1 MTSLYVIK
9 REAEAKGL
17 SRKEL
22 SALSGVSQGT
32 ISNIFSGKTNP
43 GHDTLRK
50 LSIAVFGSENAADA
64 APDPDVPIPR
74 YSPHLVG
81 QAAEILGVRPKL
93 LRKLIRN
100 GVFAWAR
107 AVDLDEGRRGIY
119 LIDRKAFREEFGI
132 LLELPQSRMKE
143 DADEY
148 EEGQVC

>member
-1 MTSLYVIK
+1 VASLYVIK
-9 REAEAKGL
+9 REAEAQGL

-43 GHDTLRK
+43 GQDTLRK

-64 APDPDVPIPR
+64 APEPDVLIPR

-81 QAAEILGVRPKL
+81 QAAEILGVKPRF
-93 LRKLIRN
+93 LRKQIRK
-100 GVFAWAR
+100 GEFAWAR
-107 AVDLDEGRRGIY
+107 AFDVDEGRGTY
-119 LIDRKAFREEFGI
+119 LIDRQAFREEFGI
-132 LLELPQSRMKE
+132 LLELPKSRMKE